1 MWGGKNEL
9 VLKFD
14 YLPDTSGML
23 SNLPKYREI
32 GIMILILQTRKL
44 RQQTILF

>member
-14 YLPDTSGML
+14 YVPDTSGML
-23 SNLPKYREI
+23 SNLPNTMK
-32 GIMILILQTRKL
+32 
-44 RQQTILF
+44 